1 MYEVVIVWD
10 SGEKEVYS
18 FETEDKAEEIKQGF
32 ETAFGSQLW
41 ACVRR
46 KGV

>member
-1 MYEVVIVWD
+1 MYEVVIVWN
-10 SGEKEVYS
+10 SGETEVYA
-18 FETEDKAEEIKQGF
+18 FDTEDKAEEIKQGF

-46 KGV
+46 KRG